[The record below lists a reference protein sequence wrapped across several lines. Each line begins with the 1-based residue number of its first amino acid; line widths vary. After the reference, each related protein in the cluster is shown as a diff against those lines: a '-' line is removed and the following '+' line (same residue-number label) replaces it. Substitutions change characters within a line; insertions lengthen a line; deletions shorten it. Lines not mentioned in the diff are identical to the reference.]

1 MLTFNKKLHFLI
13 DKPDPLRLQVEN
25 NDINEIVQKK
35 RGDPLTVFCI
45 GNDLGNP
52 SETLQW
58 FKSSSVMAINNT
70 FSVSPT
76 ILSLDFKNGLMKEN
90 NGTYTCRI
98 ANEVGSQEKSF
109 QLVVLGKVSL
119 E

>member
-1 MLTFNKKLHFLI
+1 MLTFNKNLHFLI
-13 DKPDPLRLQVEN
+13 DKPDPLRLQVGN

-35 RGDPLTVFCI
+35 RGDLLTVFCV
-45 GNDLGNP
+45 GNNLGNP
-52 SETLQW
+52 KETLQW
-58 FKSSSVMAINNT
+58 FKGSSVMAINNT
-70 FSVSPT
+70 SSVSPT
-76 ILSLDFKNGLMKEN
+76 ILSLNFNGLTKEN